1 MHEKFKIVLP
11 RVKCM
16 EELPDFVTPLRKT
29 GKMLDKAVDFFAS
42 VLFGLVT
49 PLLAF
54 IFVFVSLFSEFLIRI
69 LPRNFVTLL
78 DIDVMESVWYT
89 PDTFSRWAEILF
101 FPLVVLIVTYLV
113 NWRKYLRWKRRY
125 GPENFEDVEK
135 SKLVSPIVATNL
147 IVFALA
153 GANMNEGNRFY
164 IDLSIIIGTLL
175 LIPPVCKLSSFA
187 MLKSKNPS
195 ETDNA
200 MWLLAYTGIPV
211 GFCFAWGA
219 SLLAIPGY
227 YSSGFFLWIGAV
239 FLFIFSLAEA
249 EGGPG
254 TSDPTTIKT
263 LKKLKSKTS
272 LEDVGSK
279 DFAAV
284 QSILFKP
291 PKPFLIPQGIDFR
304 TLTNTRYPWKGQ
316 SNAQTI
322 LSLLISH
329 SHKVLLVNFA
339 SIIVFVLSPPL
350 IFIWFVCVYW
360 YDPKYIARKMSP
372 LFRQKY
378 DELIEKC
385 EIYYNIKYQEDNP
398 PVISKISVKYD
409 DSLVI
414 SSDHFSQPNN
424 ILSARFF
431 EQFESYSAKVN
442 ELELIREKGII
453 AEPETPLMV
462 LVNEF
467 GMMNYLVRHIKNIEL
482 KYFPQNLPVGGG
494 QVLYDGNQSLEERLN
509 NEISELKQRLEQHEH
524 ILNHITTSGDWRF
537 IYSETRTKNALNDI
551 RTCTERLL
559 YSRVRDLGHQ
569 LPEGQPQTLGPLIQ
583 FLKSGKIADLGVVG
597 SKHANVIRE
606 FVNPASHDFTATDG
620 DYLKALDSFVHLVEW
635 HVANPPQAKI

>member
-1 MHEKFKIVLP
+1 
-11 RVKCM
+11 M

-29 GKMLDKAVDFFAS
+29 GKMLDKAFDFIGVMIALLS
-42 VLFGLVT
+42 PMLCLLVLFLT
-49 PLLAF
+49 F
-54 IFVFVSLFSEFLIRI
+54 FSEFLIGI
-69 LPRNFVTLL
+69 LPRNLVTLWEIEVIEL
-78 DIDVMESVWYT
+78 VWYT

-113 NWRKYLRWKRRY
+113 NWRKYLRWKRLY

-135 SKLVSPIVATNL
+135 SKLVSLIVATNL
-147 IVFALA
+147 LVFALA
-153 GANMNEGNRFY
+153 GANMNESDTFY

-195 ETDNA
+195 ETDNS
-200 MWLLAYTGIPV
+200 MWVLAYTGIPM

-227 YSSGFFLWIGAV
+227 YSSGGFLWIGV
-239 FLFIFSLAEA
+239 FVLIFFGLFET

-254 TSDPTTIKT
+254 SSDLTRIKT
-263 LKKLKSKTS
+263 LKKLKLETS

-304 TLTNTRYPWKGQ
+304 TLTNTRYPWEGQ

-339 SIIVFVLSPPL
+339 TIIVFVISPPL

-385 EIYYNIKYQEDNP
+385 GIYYNIEYQEDNP
-398 PVISKISVKYD
+398 QVISKISVKYD

-462 LVNEF
+462 LVTEF
-467 GMMNYLVRHIKNIEL
+467 GMTDYLARHIKSIEL
-482 KYFPQNLPVGGG
+482 KYLPQNSPIGGE
-494 QVLYDGNQSLEERLN
+494 QVLYDGDQSLEERLN
-509 NEISELKQRLEQHEH
+509 NEISELKERLEQHEH

-559 YSRVRDLGHQ
+559 YSRVRNLGHQ

-583 FLKSGKIADLGVVG
+583 FLNQRKIADLGVVG

-635 HVANPPQAKI
+635 HVANPPQANL

>member
-1 MHEKFKIVLP
+1 
-11 RVKCM
+11 M

-29 GKMLDKAVDFFAS
+29 GKMLDKAFDFIGVMIALLS
-42 VLFGLVT
+42 PMLCLLVLFLT
-49 PLLAF
+49 F
-54 IFVFVSLFSEFLIRI
+54 FSEFLIGI
-69 LPRNFVTLL
+69 LPRNLVTLL
-78 DIDVMESVWYT
+78 EIEVIELVWYT

-113 NWRKYLRWKRRY
+113 NWRKYLRWKRLY

-135 SKLVSPIVATNL
+135 SKLVSLIVATNL
-147 IVFALA
+147 LVFALA
-153 GANMNEGNRFY
+153 GANMNESDTFY

-195 ETDNA
+195 ETDNS
-200 MWLLAYTGIPV
+200 MWVLAYTGIPM

-227 YSSGFFLWIGAV
+227 YSSGGFLWIGV
-239 FLFIFSLAEA
+239 FVLIFFGLFET

-254 TSDPTTIKT
+254 SSDLTRIKT
-263 LKKLKSKTS
+263 LKKIKLKTS

-304 TLTNTRYPWKGQ
+304 TLTNTRYPWEGQ

-339 SIIVFVLSPPL
+339 TIIVFVISPPL

-385 EIYYNIKYQEDNP
+385 GIYYNIEYQEDNP
-398 PVISKISVKYD
+398 QVISKISVKYD

-462 LVNEF
+462 LVTEF
-467 GMMNYLVRHIKNIEL
+467 GMTDYLARHIKSIEL
-482 KYFPQNLPVGGG
+482 KYLPQNSPIGGE
-494 QVLYDGNQSLEERLN
+494 QVLYDGDQSLEERLN
-509 NEISELKQRLEQHEH
+509 NEISELKERLEQHEH

-559 YSRVRDLGHQ
+559 YSRVRNLGHQ

-583 FLKSGKIADLGVVG
+583 FLNQRKIADLGVVG

-635 HVANPPQAKI
+635 HVANPPQANL

>member
-1 MHEKFKIVLP
+1 
-11 RVKCM
+11 
-16 EELPDFVTPLRKT
+16 
-29 GKMLDKAVDFFAS
+29 
-42 VLFGLVT
+42 
-49 PLLAF
+49 
-54 IFVFVSLFSEFLIRI
+54 
-69 LPRNFVTLL
+69 
-78 DIDVMESVWYT
+78 
-89 PDTFSRWAEILF
+89 
-101 FPLVVLIVTYLV
+101 
-113 NWRKYLRWKRRY
+113 
-125 GPENFEDVEK
+125 
-135 SKLVSPIVATNL
+135 
-147 IVFALA
+147 
-153 GANMNEGNRFY
+153 
-164 IDLSIIIGTLL
+164 
-175 LIPPVCKLSSFA
+175 
-187 MLKSKNPS
+187 
-195 ETDNA
+195 

-227 YSSGFFLWIGAV
+227 YLSGGFLWIGAV
-239 FLFIFSLAEA
+239 ALFLFGLT
-249 EGGPG
+249 EGELS
-254 TSDPTTIKT
+254 TSDLTTIKT

-279 DFAAV
+279 DFIAV
-284 QSILFKP
+284 NSILFKL

-304 TLTNTRYPWKGQ
+304 TLTNTRYPWEGQ

-329 SHKVLLVNFA
+329 SHKVLFLDVVA
-339 SIIVFVLSPPL
+339 IIVIVLHPPL

-372 LFRQKY
+372 PFRQKY

-385 EIYYNIKYQEDNP
+385 GIYYNIEYQEDNP
-398 PVISKISVKYD
+398 QVISKISVKYD

-442 ELELIREKGII
+442 ELELIREIGILGGG
-453 AEPETPLMV
+453 ETPLMV
-462 LVNEF
+462 LVSEF
-467 GMMNYLVRHIKNIEL
+467 GMTDYLVRHVKKMEL
-482 KYFPQNLPVGGG
+482 KHFPQNPPAGGE

-509 NEISELKQRLEQHEH
+509 NEISELKERLEQHEH

-559 YSRVRDLGHQ
+559 YSRVRNLGHQ

-583 FLKSGKIADLGVVG
+583 FLNSRKIADLGVIG

-606 FVNPASHDFTATDG
+606 FVNPASHEFTATDG

-635 HVANPPQAKI
+635 HVANPPNPKL

>member
-1 MHEKFKIVLP
+1 
-11 RVKCM
+11 M
-16 EELPDFVTPLRKT
+16 EDLPDFVTPLRKT
-29 GKMLDKAVDFFAS
+29 GKMLDKAFDFIGVMIVVS
-42 VLFGLVT
+42 PMLCLLMLF
-49 PLLAF
+49 LAF
-54 IFVFVSLFSEFLIRI
+54 FSEFLIGI
-69 LPRNFVTLL
+69 LPQNLVTLL
-78 DIDVMESVWYT
+78 EIEVTEFVWYT

-113 NWRKYLRWKRRY
+113 NWRKYLRWKRLY

-147 IVFALA
+147 LVCALF
-153 GANMNEGNRFY
+153 GANMNESDTFY

-200 MWLLAYTGIPV
+200 MWVLAYTGMPI

-227 YSSGFFLWIGAV
+227 YSSGG
-239 FLFIFSLAEA
+239 FLFIGVLFLFYFGLLEA
-249 EGGPG
+249 GGGPG
-254 TSDPTTIKT
+254 SSDLTRIKT
-263 LKKLKSKTS
+263 LKKLKLKTS

-279 DFAAV
+279 DFTAV

-291 PKPFLIPQGIDFR
+291 PKPHLIPQGIDFR
-304 TLTNTRYPWKGQ
+304 TLTNTRYPWEGQ

-339 SIIVFVLSPPL
+339 TTIVFVLSPPL

-385 EIYYNIKYQEDNP
+385 GIYYNIKYQEDNP
-398 PVISKISVKYD
+398 QVISKISVKYD

-414 SSDHFSQPNN
+414 SSDHFRQPNN

-467 GMMNYLVRHIKNIEL
+467 GMMDYLARHIKSIEL
-482 KYFPQNLPVGGG
+482 KHLPQNSPIDGE
-494 QVLYDGNQSLEERLN
+494 QVLYVGDKSLEERLN
-509 NEISELKQRLEQHEH
+509 NEISELKERLEQHEH
-524 ILNHITTSGDWRF
+524 ILNHITTSGDWRY

-559 YSRVRDLGHQ
+559 YSRVRNLGHQ

-583 FLKSGKIADLGVVG
+583 FLNQRKIADLGVVG

-635 HVANPPQAKI
+635 HVANPPQAKV